1 MTQWKRQQLRTM
13 SALVKLLGVPSAAIL
28 LAFGQL
34 APTQT
39 GRAAGL
45 LDHALHLADLY
56 NWADAAPEFAEAEAL
71 FNSAGDRRNALY
83 ARLGRIRA
91 NIERDQ
97 RGLPEVS
104 SQLANELRDN
114 SLLQTDKELR
124 MFCLIVKGDIDTE
137 MNTGEMR
144 SDWQQV
150 EDLARELRKPK
161 WQYRALAQ
169 LGIAAFYDADLATAR
184 TNVGSALEQA
194 TKGGDTAAQVR
205 FLIFLGNGLLQTKTF
220 DQALSYLDNAIK
232 LASTV
237 PDVGYQFSAQELR
250 VEALI
255 GLKQFEAAQRAADEL
270 LAHAGEQRR
279 IAHRATALALLA
291 NIAAAQGDGKR
302 AMDLLDQGI
311 SDAKAE
317 GLIRLLAGMYSQAAE
332 FYRKAGDLDKA
343 ERSIQLSADA
353 TQDSGDVWAIPQRL
367 LSLAEIQ
374 VAEGRYTDAD
384 RVYDR
389 AEAFIDS
396 LVGSL
401 STSLEKTAVITASSR
416 IYANHFALAAGRFKD
431 PGKAY
436 AIIEQVRGR
445 VAADLLASGSVRQS
459 QSEATGRQIS
469 QLKLKLMAARSTQDI
484 QKLRDQVFMA
494 EQAKW
499 VTPGV
504 NILKSKSRATI
515 RIEAVRESLP
525 PSAVL
530 LEYVIA
536 DPVSYCLYISRSST
550 GIVPLGGKTR
560 IEALVGVYLKA
571 VKAKRLARTEARELY
586 NAILRPVREATQSRV
601 LIVVR
606 DGQLHLVPF
615 DALEEPSGRYVAE
628 NRTVV
633 YSPSATAFYLLAH
646 EATAHDETQKALFA
660 IGGIPYSRS
669 PINRAALTRGSN
681 RSGFADLPSSE
692 DETRIAQGVF
702 PKNQTTLLAGRF
714 ATEAAF
720 KREPLQRY
728 RVIHLAVHAFAD
740 ATFPDRA
747 ALVLLSDPTA
757 DEDGFLQ
764 ASEIA
769 QLRLN
774 ADLAVLSACDTAV
787 GALTGQEGIANLS
800 RAFLLAGA
808 RTVVSTLWEVD
819 DSSSLFLMRRF
830 YAHLAARQPPAT
842 ALTAAKRDMLRTF
855 GRNTPPARWAAFTIE
870 GQLGNPVIWNKAS
883 NVE

>member
-1 MTQWKRQQLRTM
+1 MTQWNRQQLRTM

-39 GRAAGL
+39 GRAADL

-56 NWADAAPEFAEAEAL
+56 NWVDAAPEFAEAEAL
-71 FNSAGDRRNALY
+71 FSSAGDRRNALY

-114 SLLQTDKELR
+114 SLLKADKELR

-144 SDWQQV
+144 SDWKQV
-150 EDLARELRKPK
+150 EDLARDLRNHK

-169 LGIAAFYDADLATAR
+169 LGIAAFYDADLAMAR
-184 TNVGSALEQA
+184 TNVGNALEQA
-194 TKGGDTAAQVR
+194 TKAGDTAAQVR
-205 FLIFLGNGLLQTKTF
+205 FLIILANGLVQTKTF
-220 DQALSYLDNAIK
+220 DQAISYLDNATK

-237 PDVGYQFSAQELR
+237 PDAGYQFSAQELR

-255 GLKQFEAAQRAADEL
+255 GLKQSDAAQRAADEL
-270 LAHAGEQRR
+270 LTRTGEQRR
-279 IAHRATALALLA
+279 SSHRATALALLA
-291 NIAAAQGDGKR
+291 SIAAVQGDGKR
-302 AMDLLDQGI
+302 AMGLLEQGI
-311 SDAKAE
+311 SVAKAE
-317 GLIRLLAGMYSQAAE
+317 GLVRLLAGMYSQAAE
-332 FYRKAGDLDKA
+332 FYRQAGGLNKA
-343 ERSIQLSADA
+343 ERSIQLAADA
-353 TQDSGDVWAIPQRL
+353 TQESGDLWAVPQRL
-367 LSLAEIQ
+367 MSLAQIQ
-374 VAEGRYTDAD
+374 VAEGRFTDAD

-396 LVGSL
+396 LVGNV
-401 STSLEKTAVITASSR
+401 STALEKTAVITASSE
-416 IYANHFALAAGRFKD
+416 IYAEHFALAAGRFRD
-431 PGKAY
+431 PAKAY

-445 VAADLLASGSVRQS
+445 VAADLLASGSIRQS
-459 QSEATGRQIS
+459 QKDATDREIS
-469 QLKLKLMAARSTQDI
+469 QLKLKLMAAKSTQDV
-484 QKLRDQVFMA
+484 QTLRDQIFMA

-499 VTPGV
+499 VAPGIS
-504 NILKSKSRATI
+504 ILKNKSRVTVGIDEI
-515 RIEAVRESLP
+515 RRSLP
-525 PSAVL
+525 LAAVL

-536 DPVSYCLYISRSST
+536 DPVSYCLYISRGST

-560 IEALVGVYLKA
+560 IEGLVSAYLKA
-571 VKAKRLARTEARELY
+571 VKAKHLARPEARELY
-586 NAILRPVREATQSRV
+586 NAILRPVREATQNRV

-615 DALEEPSGRYVAE
+615 DGLEEPSGRYVAE

-633 YSPSATAFYLLAH
+633 YSPSATTFYLLAN

-669 PINRAALTRGSN
+669 SINRAGLTRGSS

-702 PKNQTTLLAGRF
+702 PKNQTTLLVGRF

-870 GQLGNPVIWNKAS
+870 GQLGNPVIWNRAS

>member
-1 MTQWKRQQLRTM
+1 MTQWNRQQLRTM
-13 SALVKLLGVPSAAIL
+13 SALVKLFGVPSIAIL

-39 GRAAGL
+39 GRAADL
-45 LDHALHLADLY
+45 LGHALHLADLY

-114 SLLQTDKELR
+114 SLFQADKELR

-150 EDLARELRKPK
+150 EDLARDLQNPK

-194 TKGGDTAAQVR
+194 TKAGDTAAQVR
-205 FLIFLGNGLLQTKTF
+205 FLIILANGLVQTKTF
-220 DQALSYLDNAIK
+220 DQAISYLDNATK

-237 PDVGYQFSAQELR
+237 PDAGYQFSAQELR

-255 GLKQFEAAQRAADEL
+255 GLKQSEAAQRAADEL
-270 LAHAGEQRR
+270 LTRTREQRR
-279 IAHRATALALLA
+279 NSHRATALALLA
-291 NIAAAQGDGKR
+291 SIAATQGDGKR
-302 AMDLLDQGI
+302 AMGLLEEGI
-311 SDAKAE
+311 SVAKAE
-317 GLIRLLAGMYSQAAE
+317 GLVRLLAGMYSQAAE
-332 FYRKAGDLDKA
+332 FYRQAGVLDKA
-343 ERSIQLSADA
+343 EQSIQLAADA
-353 TQDSGDVWAIPQRL
+353 TQESGDLWAVPQRL
-367 LSLAEIQ
+367 MSLAQIQ
-374 VAEGRYTDAD
+374 VAEGRFTDAD

-396 LVGSL
+396 LVGNV
-401 STSLEKTAVITASSR
+401 STALEKTAVITASSQ
-416 IYANHFALAAGRFKD
+416 IYAEHFALAAGKFKD
-431 PGKAY
+431 PAQAY

-445 VAADLLASGSVRQS
+445 VAADLLASGSIRQS
-459 QSEATGRQIS
+459 QKDAPDREIS
-469 QLKLKLMAARSTQDI
+469 QLKLKLMAAKSTQDV
-484 QKLRDQVFMA
+484 QTLRDQIFMA

-499 VTPGV
+499 VAPGIS
-504 NILKSKSRATI
+504 ILKNKSRVTVRIDEI
-515 RIEAVRESLP
+515 RGSLP
-525 PSAVL
+525 PAAVL

-536 DPVSYCLYISRSST
+536 DPVSYCLYISRGST

-571 VKAKRLARTEARELY
+571 VKAKHLARPEARQLY
-586 NAILRPVREATQSRV
+586 NAILRPVRETTQNRV

-633 YSPSATAFYLLAH
+633 YSPSATTFHLLAH

-669 PINRAALTRGSN
+669 SINRAALTRGSN

-692 DETRIAQGVF
+692 DETRIAQGIF

-720 KREPLQRY
+720 KREPLQGY

-830 YAHLAARQPPAT
+830 YAHLAARQRPAT

-870 GQLGNPVIWNKAS
+870 GQLGNPVIWNRAS